1 MVLFSILSE
10 IDKNNFHFDEELFPH
25 YTRMIGMVDN
35 FEFIAG
41 HTSEFS
47 KSHKFLSEIPTEFTL
62 AMIFIFRCKNG
73 SFFDFDTR
81 RK

>member
-10 IDKNNFHFDEELFPH
+10 IDKNNFHFDDELFSH

-35 FEFIAG
+35 FAG

-47 KSHKFLSEIPTEFTL
+47 KSHIFLSENPTEFTL
-62 AMIFIFRCKNG
+62 AMIFIFR
-73 SFFDFDTR
+73 
-81 RK
+81 

>member
-10 IDKNNFHFDEELFPH
+10 IDENNFHFDEELFPH

-47 KSHKFLSEIPTEFTL
+47 KSHKFLSEIPTV

>member
-10 IDKNNFHFDEELFPH
+10 IDENNFHFDEELFPH

-47 KSHKFLSEIPTEFTL
+47 KSPK
-62 AMIFIFRCKNG
+62 IFVGNSHRIHSDN
-73 SFFDFDTR
+73 DFYF
-81 RK
+81 KM